1 MIMRKLFVLIP
12 LFATVW
18 QVQAADWGSRIASE
32 QEWLIQS
39 LTPPVEKNEIN
50 AEEMAFMEDSISTG
64 QAAVQKEQKNAEVKK
79 VEESLV
85 NPWDI
90 RDSQAPAFQPV
101 RKRSR

>member
-18 QVQAADWGSRIASE
+18 QAQALDWGSRIASE

-39 LTPPVEKNEIN
+39 LTPPVEKSEVN

-64 QAAVQKEQKNAEVKK
+64 QAAVQKQEIKK
-79 VEESLV
+79 VEETLP

-90 RDSQAPAFQPV
+90 RDSQAPVFQPAK
-101 RKRSR
+101 KRSR

>member
-1 MIMRKLFVLIP
+1 MKKLFVLIP

-39 LTPPVEKNEIN
+39 LTPPVESKDVN

-64 QAAVQKEQKNAEVKK
+64 QAAVQKEEIKK
-79 VEESLV
+79 VEETLT

-90 RDSQAPAFQPV
+90 RDSQAPAFQPT